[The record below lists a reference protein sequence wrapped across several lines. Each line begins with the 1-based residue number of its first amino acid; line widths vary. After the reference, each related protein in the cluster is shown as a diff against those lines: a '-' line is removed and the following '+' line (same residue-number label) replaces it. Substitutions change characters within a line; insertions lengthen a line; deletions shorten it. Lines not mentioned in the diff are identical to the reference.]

1 MTLTDL
7 LATAWRHRV
16 LVCVG
21 IVLTAVAGLLAI
33 QDRSVFWT
41 RAEVVFLPPQNEY
54 YPNALQASSES
65 VIITAGAVAKRVL
78 GPNQAPKYASTDA
91 TLVGVGVR
99 NGWSISLPDTGGQWS
114 FSFDSQVLT
123 IEAVGPSREFV
134 LDTVADV
141 RQRVSDTLEALQ
153 AAQSVA
159 PESRISLRASPEQP
173 VVYGVGGSRPR
184 ALVMTWALGG
194 LLTLCAVLAR
204 DKRQV
209 RRKGTTA
216 RSQADATSP

>member
-7 LATAWRHRV
+7 LAAVWRHRA

-21 IVLTAVAGLLAI
+21 MVLTAAAGLVAV
-33 QDRSVFWT
+33 QDRSVYWT
-41 RAEVVFLPPQNEY
+41 RTEVVFLPPQNEY
-54 YPNALQASSES
+54 YPNALRASSES

-78 GPNQAPKYASTDA
+78 GPDRMPKYASPEV

-114 FSFDSQVLT
+114 SSFDSQVLT

-134 LDTVADV
+134 LDTVGDV
-141 RQRVSDTLEALQ
+141 RQRVSETLGALQ
-153 AAQSVA
+153 TAQSVA
-159 PESRISLRASPEQP
+159 PESRITLRASPEQP
-173 VVYGVGGSRPR
+173 VVYGVGGSPPR
-184 ALVMTWALGG
+184 ALVMTTALGG

-204 DKRQV
+204 DRRQS
-209 RRKGTTA
+209 RRKGAAAFPASVPTA
-216 RSQADATSP
+216 P